1 MITVNGKDRSWR
13 EGMTVTD
20 LLRDLHDSYH
30 YAVIRI
36 NDTRISRP
44 NFEKTL
50 IPDNSKIFLIPMI
63 AGG

>member
-20 LLRDLHDSYH
+20 LLRDLHDSHH
-30 YAVIRI
+30 YAVVRI
-36 NDTRISRP
+36 NDRRITRTH
-44 NFEKTL
+44 FEKTL
-50 IPDNSKIFLIPMI
+50 IPDHSKIFLVPMI